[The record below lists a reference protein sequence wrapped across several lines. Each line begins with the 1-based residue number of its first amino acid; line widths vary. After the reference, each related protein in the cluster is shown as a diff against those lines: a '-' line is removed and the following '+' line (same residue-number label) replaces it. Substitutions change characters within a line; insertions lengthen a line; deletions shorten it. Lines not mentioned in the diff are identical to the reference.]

1 MKAKLLLILGR
12 FLIFMIFNSQWVFG
26 LNENPCSLTDE
37 GDVDDKSY
45 CYARLFIGENC
56 WSAKQCSLPPLGT
69 CTVGQFYGI
78 KYCSVQGW
86 GMCIKEADPNYC
98 RFGWLDGGGRCIW
111 TNYFINYNNYC
122 YNDEG
127 EGGGCGGQNVNSVCS
142 GDTRIKIPY
151 IKDNWLFCDE
161 TLFEEFDCLQG
172 TFCSGGRCVAC
183 NECILNSQRCSGT
196 QIQTCESYGNGCT
209 RWSTPTDCQ
218 SGQQC
223 YGNSCQSC
231 VACNSGTK
239 QCSGTQIEQLCT
251 SYGNQCT
258 RWTSTACG
266 FGEQCQ
272 NGQCQQVT
280 AGLCSQ
286 YNTWKQFLRNE
297 TGGHNACANPYT
309 NCTLTKIG
317 SNNLFDH
324 YCSSGNTIPIYR
336 TMNISQKIN
345 LGGNLKEKFTV
356 FLEK

>member
-1 MKAKLLLILGR
+1 MNKKL
-12 FLIFMIFNSQWVFG
+12 FLISVMFLVIINSLCFVKG
-26 LNENPCSLTDE
+26 SENPCDYAEE
-37 GDVDDKSY
+37 GDIDDDSY
-45 CYARLFIGENC
+45 CWLKLPILDSSC
-56 WSAKQCSLPPLGT
+56 WNQVGNTCNLPGGYT
-69 CTVGQFYGI
+69 CTVGKFLNFY
-78 KYCSVQGW
+78 YCNIPGY
-86 GMCIKEADPNYC
+86 GACFKDPNNQNYC
-98 RFGWLDGGGRCIW
+98 GFTWLYPNDNRCTW
-111 TNYFINYNNYC
+111 GSLFLYSHTVYC
-122 YNDEG
+122 YNQ
-127 EGGGCGGQNVNSVCS
+127 EGGNDGYSSCS
-142 GDTRIKIPY
+142 GLKFSVPY
-151 IKDNWLFCDE
+151 I
-161 TLFEEFDCLQG
+161 FEDIFWRDKIGYVDLTCPSS
-172 TFCSGGRCVAC
+172 TSCSSGRCVAC

-309 NCTLTKIG
+309 NCILTKIG